1 MPQTT
6 TKTDRVL
13 SFVFSPVSSDDP
25 FMTLVGLML
34 ITAMIFLFLPLL
46 PVLAGLW
53 VLDTVLGGP
62 AAE

>member
-6 TKTDRVL
+6 SKTDRVL
-13 SFVFSPVSSDDP
+13 SFLFSPVSSDDP

-34 ITAMIFLFLPLL
+34 LTAMVLLFLPLL
-46 PVLAGLW
+46 PVLAALR
-53 VLDTVLGGP
+53 VLDKVLGGP